1 MYVVKSKG
9 MPTEADRQAHEA
21 KHTTAHYSDY
31 CIKPKP
37 SSQGG
42 GQDHKQINAFGSP
55 MLDWKKLYEET
66 CRKVD
71 QVKKA
76 DLIVC
81 ESRTLTKRNA
91 SEVYSPPGADQ
102 RSQIPPWLS
111 VVMNQQ
117 EIQNAENILATLDGL
132 QVQFEESDFKFFT
145 DDTLAEIGI
154 ISQPRRELMLETI
167 YKHFQSESGP
177 GQNTPESAVDSSWRK
192 RFEDKQKELFEL
204 KISHLRQRKRAR
216 QNMEQNFR
224 CKICQ
229 EIAAAPATLPCAH
242 TYCRLCVD
250 QYVHVHYQRDPIFGI
265 TEKDPSCPYCRQ
277 AFTRADIREADFML
291 KSAIQ
296 SFSEQFMTENEYLD
310 WQEREAGPA
319 SSSPAQSADRQP
331 HRQVSPLPSAPA
343 RTTLSINTRLS
354 PVAESD
360 GSVSLTPIPTPYS
373 SRPRFHIGDRV
384 QTVNRNIWGRK
395 LVHISAPFLLRGT
408 VVECDEG
415 DDILIQFDD
424 RDPPLY
430 VLPDS
435 LSMADA
441 NDRGPPEPGPRDLVE
456 SERIMVVDTD
466 DENLNGMTGKVF
478 DFDRD
483 DGTWRITPDTFVGIR
498 ITDDDYKYLHV
509 NRLRRLD
516 RPALFS
522 YR

>member
-31 CIKPKP
+31 CIKPKL
-37 SSQGG
+37 SSQNG

-111 VVMNQQ
+111 VVMDQQ

-132 QVQFEESDFKFFT
+132 QVQFEESDLKFFT

-154 ISQPRRELMLETI
+154 ISQSSRELMLETI
-167 YKHFQSESGP
+167 YKHFESESGP
-177 GQNTPESAVDSSWRK
+177 GQNTPESAVDASWRK

-250 QYVHVHYQRDPIFGI
+250 QYVHVHYQHDPIFGI
-265 TEKDPSCPYCRQ
+265 NEKDPSCPYCRQ
-277 AFTRADIREADFML
+277 AFTMADIREADFML

-296 SFSEQFMTENEYLD
+296 SFSEQFMTENEYRD

-331 HRQVSPLPSAPA
+331 YRQVSPLPSAPA

-384 QTVNRNIWGRK
+384 QVPNDNRGVNF
-395 LVHISAPFLLRGT
+395 LVDYPKFVRGT
-408 VVECDEG
+408 VTQPGQSLHGYQKIKFDDDDVSIFVQ
-415 DDILIQFDD
+415 DDILMPVDGLD
-424 RDPPLY
+424 L
-430 VLPDS
+430 
-435 LSMADA
+435 
-441 NDRGPPEPGPRDLVE
+441 GPPQPPPDAERWRRGDDVVVE
-456 SERIMVVDTD
+456 LPS
-466 DENLNGMTGKVF
+466 
-478 DFDRD
+478 
-483 DGTWRITPDTFVGIR
+483 
-498 ITDDDYKYLHV
+498 TDDDEGGFFEFNIGTLDVPNLEHGVWTVKFMVTADDDQSSFRYVLIHQ
-509 NRLRRLD
+509 NRLRLT
-516 RPALFS
+516 
-522 YR
+522 